1 MSVEE
6 NKTVV
11 RRLFEEIYNG
21 GNLELADELLDANY
35 VGHNPIPGQPPRVE
49 GFKWAMMRLREAF
62 PDFHVTIED
71 LIADE
76 YKVVAR
82 LMARGTQRGSFM
94 GLSVTNKSA
103 TWVGIRIFRLVNGKI
118 VEHWGVWDSLG
129 MMQQLGVVPHGTEY
143 NAD

>member
-1 MSVEE
+1 MSVKS

-21 GNLELADELLDANY
+21 GNLNLADELLDTRY
-35 VGHNPIPGQPPRVE
+35 VGYNPLPGQPPGVE
-49 GFKWAMMRLREAF
+49 GFRWAMLRLREAF

-82 LMARGTQRGSFM
+82 LTARGTQRGPFM
-94 GLSVTNKSA
+94 GMPATSQRA
-103 TWVGIRIFRLVNGKI
+103 TWSGIRIFRLVNGKI
-118 VEHWGVWDSLG
+118 VEHWGVWDTLG
-129 MMQQLGVVPHGTEY
+129 MMRQLGVAP
-143 NAD
+143 